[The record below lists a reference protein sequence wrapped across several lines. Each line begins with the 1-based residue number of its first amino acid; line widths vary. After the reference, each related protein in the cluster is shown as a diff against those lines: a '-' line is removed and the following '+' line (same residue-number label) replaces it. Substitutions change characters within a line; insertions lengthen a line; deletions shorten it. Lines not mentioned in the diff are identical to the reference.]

1 MTEIEEASISF
12 INDFV
17 PEFIAQMRKSPECS
31 DKPSPRQSIRMSELL
46 LHRYL
51 KRGRLSF
58 EDFVEVA
65 VVTSRPDDQDL
76 AMRIAWEVLAGKPQ
90 APDRGY
96 DFLFG
101 APEEI
106 LSAYLDAKERAD
118 VAQKLGEEPE
128 ETLEDVLRYYLT
140 EEDLK
145 KLESILNL
153 FNLPAP
159 GVGTGEDKLL
169 KAFLSLLKWGARAR
183 EKELMKDVLKNKLI
197 RLGWRYERMSKMT
210 VSRHLRPYEPGEDP
224 DLIDEEKSLEH
235 ILIDQGKEVDEI
247 VDRDFLMRKRERKR
261 KTIIYLYDI
270 SNTMQDDLAGGGS
283 GINSLQYAAM
293 SLIPLLWIF
302 RKEKYG
308 VAFFESN
315 THIIKD
321 LLEDRDE
328 DNIIDIIL
336 DTAVSNS
343 IDLQKSF
350 LSSRFQSET
359 RVTSEW
365 GGTVPNSGLR
375 WASEQLRRI
384 RDRST
389 RICYLFTDAIFED
402 PEATPEEA
410 EKKAENYEI
419 IRDMV
424 NSGIRVFVCLSPVAY
439 EERHKKYVEPTT
451 EKLKETG
458 CGFLL
463 SKDPREFLESLMNTL
478 ERPIPA

>member
-1 MTEIEEASISF
+1 MTEIEELSVSF

-17 PEFIAQMRKSPECS
+17 PGFIAKMRESPECL

-51 KRGRLSF
+51 KRGTLSF

-65 VVTSRPDDQDL
+65 VITSKPDDQDL
-76 AMRIAWEVLAGKPQ
+76 AMRVAWEVLAGNPKALDQ
-90 APDRGY
+90 GL
-96 DFLFG
+96 DFIFR
-101 APEEI
+101 APEEV
-106 LSAYLDAKERAD
+106 LSAYLDARERAD

-128 ETLEDVLRYYLT
+128 SLEDVLKYYIT

-145 KLESILNL
+145 KLESILDL

-169 KAFLSLLKWGARAR
+169 KTFLSLLKWGTRAR
-183 EKELMKDVLKNKLI
+183 EKELMKEVLKNKLI
-197 RLGWRYERMSKMT
+197 RLGWRYERMSKIT
-210 VSRHLRPYEPGEDP
+210 VSRHLRPYEPGEDT
-224 DLIDEEKSLEH
+224 DLIDEEKSMEH
-235 ILIDQGKEVDEI
+235 ILVDEGKQIDEI
-247 VDRDFLMRKRERKR
+247 VERDFLIRKRERRR

-283 GINSLQYAAM
+283 GINSLQYTAM

-315 THIIKD
+315 THVIKD
-321 LLEDRDE
+321 LLEEKDE
-328 DNIIDIIL
+328 DKIIDIVL
-336 DTAVSNS
+336 DTAVSKS
-343 IDLQKSF
+343 FDLQKSF
-350 LSSRFQSET
+350 LPSRFQSET
-359 RVTSEW
+359 RVASEW

-375 WASEQLRRI
+375 WASDKLVKI
-384 RDRST
+384 RDRSVRT
-389 RICYLFTDAIFED
+389 CYLFTDAIFED
-402 PEATPEEA
+402 PEADPEEA
-410 EKKAENYEI
+410 AKKAENYEI

-424 NSGIRVFVCLSPVAY
+424 NRGIRVFVCLSPVAY
-439 EERHKKYVEPTT
+439 EERHKKYVDPTT

-458 CGFLL
+458 CELL
-463 SKDPREFLESLMNTL
+463 LAKDPVKFLESLMNVL